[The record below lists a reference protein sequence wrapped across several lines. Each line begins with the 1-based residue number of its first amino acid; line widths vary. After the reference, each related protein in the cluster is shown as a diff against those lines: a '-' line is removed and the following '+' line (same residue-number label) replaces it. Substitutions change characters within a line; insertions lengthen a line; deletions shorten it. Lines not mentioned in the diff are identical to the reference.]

1 MDSIILK
8 FLSTRASRLDLGQ
21 NFTAARVALTGRLMP
36 MPVLEHS
43 VFEFIERF
51 KQHAVK
57 TTLYPQ
63 IEGSPLIEAKLGSQ
77 VIYLFDRTGPYS
89 AKHGAALVIVNPV
102 TETIA
107 PSEAEDLLSITG
119 ISSLE
124 AVGIVLEME
133 QSHVIVK
140 TRGVTLVVG
149 VLDDSWKSVKLGQR
163 VAFKSVDAVHGFYL
177 KAL

>member
-1 MDSIILK
+1 
-8 FLSTRASRLDLGQ
+8 
-21 NFTAARVALTGRLMP
+21 

-102 TETIA
+102 TETITA
-107 PSEAEDLLSITG
+107 SDAGDLLSITG
-119 ISSLE
+119 VSSLE
-124 AVGIVLEME
+124 AVGVIVETE

-149 VLDDSWKSVKLGQR
+149 VLDDSWKIAKSGQR
-163 VAFKSVDAVHGFYL
+163 IAFKSVDAVHGFYL

>member
-1 MDSIILK
+1 
-8 FLSTRASRLDLGQ
+8 
-21 NFTAARVALTGRLMP
+21 

-102 TETIA
+102 TQTVTS
-107 PSEAEDLLSITG
+107 SEAEESLSITG
-119 ISSLE
+119 VSSLE
-124 AVGIVLEME
+124 AIGVVVETE

-140 TRGVTLVVG
+140 VKGVTLVVG
-149 VLDDSWKSVKLGQR
+149 VLDDSWKNVKTGQR
-163 VAFKSVDAVHGFYL
+163 VAFKSVDAIHGFYL

>member
-1 MDSIILK
+1 M
-8 FLSTRASRLDLGQ
+8 GQ
-21 NFTAARVALTGRLMP
+21 SFAAARAALTGRLFI

-102 TETIA
+102 TETITS
-107 PSEAEDLLSITG
+107 SEAGESLSITG
-119 ISSLE
+119 VSSLE
-124 AVGIVLEME
+124 AVAVVVETE

-149 VLDDSWKSVKLGQR
+149 VLDDSWKNVKPGQR

>member
-1 MDSIILK
+1 
-8 FLSTRASRLDLGQ
+8 
-21 NFTAARVALTGRLMP
+21 

-51 KQHAVK
+51 KQHAIK

-107 PSEAEDLLSITG
+107 LSEADELLLITG
-119 ISSLE
+119 VSSLE
-124 AVGIVLEME
+124 AVGVVMEAE

-140 TRGVTLVVG
+140 VKGMPLVVG
-149 VLDDSWKSVKLGQR
+149 VLDDSWKSVKFGQR
-163 VAFKSVDAVHGFYL
+163 VAFKSVDVVHGFYL